1 MDYIN
6 KLKEI
11 VPKMKMQ
18 MHSNKDI
25 FSLNE
30 IYMVIAGFDKEN
42 KGKCP
47 RAKFENSF
55 LSLLGIYLK
64 TQELTE
70 LFKYLC
76 IEGEEEEMI
85 SFEKFIELFKRNEN
99 ENLDKA
105 IDDIYKKLIGQNTS
119 VTLEELYNR
128 LKLENHPLVRALR
141 KTKEEAKKKI
151 DLEFQFILGDN
162 KEVTKDDFITFN
174 KNMFCV
180 MPEKNIDYWVKY
192 LPEVW
197 GIKVSDF

>member
-6 KLKEI
+6 KLKDI

-64 TQELTE
+64 TQELSE
-70 LFKYLC
+70 LFKYPLPMHR
-76 IEGEEEEMI
+76 IVEIRKVVIAIAMI
-85 SFEKFIELFKRNEN
+85 TKTLRRRFPNIIFLASS
-99 ENLDKA
+99 
-105 IDDIYKKLIGQNTS
+105 LICF
-119 VTLEELYNR
+119 R
-128 LKLENHPLVRALR
+128 
-141 KTKEEAKKKI
+141 
-151 DLEFQFILGDN
+151 
-162 KEVTKDDFITFN
+162 
-174 KNMFCV
+174 
-180 MPEKNIDYWVKY
+180 
-192 LPEVW
+192 
-197 GIKVSDF
+197 VSL

>member
-25 FSLNE
+25 FSLSE
-30 IYMVIAGFDKEN
+30 IYMAIAGFDKEN

-47 RAKFENSF
+47 RTIFENSF

-70 LFKYLC
+70 IFKYLC
-76 IEGEEEEMI
+76 IEGEDEEMI
-85 SFEKFIELFKRNEN
+85 SFEKFIELFKTNEN
-99 ENLDKA
+99 EKLDKA
-105 IDDIYKKLIGQNTS
+105 IDEIYKQLKGQNTS
-119 VTLEELYNR
+119 VTLEELNNR
-128 LKLENHPLVRALR
+128 LKIENHPLVKALR
-141 KTKEEAKKKI
+141 KTNEEAKKKI
-151 DLEFQFILGDN
+151 DIEFQFILGEN
-162 KEVTKDDFITFN
+162 KEITKEDFFTLN
-174 KNMFCV
+174 KNMFSV

-197 GIKVSDF
+197 GIKVNDF

>member
-1 MDYIN
+1 
-6 KLKEI
+6 
-11 VPKMKMQ
+11 
-18 MHSNKDI
+18 
-25 FSLNE
+25 
-30 IYMVIAGFDKEN
+30 
-42 KGKCP
+42 
-47 RAKFENSF
+47 
-55 LSLLGIYLK
+55 
-64 TQELTE
+64 
-70 LFKYLC
+70 
-76 IEGEEEEMI
+76 MI

-105 IDDIYKKLIGQNTS
+105 IDDIYKQLIGQNTS

-128 LKLENHPLVRALR
+128 LKIENHPLVKALR

-151 DLEFQFILGDN
+151 NLEFQFILGDN